1 MTSRRKTI
9 KVPSFTL
16 LLDILISIAFF
27 PASTLVT
34 TSWSNLPFL
43 YRYVHHQDKIFMANI
58 PTSGRQ
64 SSFNSCLRYPR
75 SYDSSSSLTFI
86 LGHSFCCS
94 FAIHLYSAVFMFYHF
109 EFRCHGSSVALPC
122 KYPKVYFST
131 INKTKCFC
139 SSTHYY

>member
-1 MTSRRKTI
+1 MTSRGKTI

-16 LLDILISIAFF
+16 LLDILISCFF
-27 PASTLVT
+27 PASTLVA

-43 YRYVHHQDKIFMANI
+43 YWYVHHQNKILMANI
-58 PTSGRQ
+58 PTSGHQ
-64 SSFNSCLRYPR
+64 SSFNSCLRYPH

-86 LGHSFCCS
+86 RGHSFCCS
-94 FAIHLYSAVFMFYHF
+94 FAIHLYSAVFFIFYHF

-122 KYPKVYFST
+122 KYPKVYFPT
-131 INKTKCFC
+131 INKTMCFC